1 MIKSHGLKFSKIIKI
16 LIFVTVISDPFWMRS
31 FSFQISAKISFLR
44 KKFSKMR
51 ENDNRIGQLFI
62 LEHLRLQPRDVICIN
77 VKYSTKRLKET
88 L

>member
-1 MIKSHGLKFSKIIKI
+1 M
-16 LIFVTVISDPFWMRS
+16 TVFSDPFRMRA
-31 FSFQISAKISFLR
+31 FFYKISTKIPFLGE
-44 KKFSKMR
+44 KFSKMR